1 MFTMTAREFNQSV
14 ARAQRVA
21 DDQPVMITRRGEPAY
36 VLLNIAEYE
45 RLTPPESPEV
55 PRSILD
61 LIEPLPEDADP
72 DDLLGRIMD
81 EIIADRKNDFGRPP
95 IEF

>member
-21 DDQPVMITRRGEPAY
+21 EDQPVMITKRGEPAY
-36 VLLNIAEYE
+36 VLLSIEEYT
-45 RLTPPESPEV
+45 RLAPDR
-55 PRSILD
+55 PRSILEF
-61 LIEPLPEDADP
+61 LAMPA
-72 DDLLGRIMD
+72 DDLAGDDGEFDRIID
-81 EIIADRKNDFGRPP
+81 EIVADRKNDFGRPP

>member
-21 DDQPVMITRRGEPAY
+21 ADQPVMITHRGEPAY
-36 VLLNIAEYE
+36 VLLSIDEYE
-45 RLTPPESPEV
+45 RLAPP
-55 PRSILD
+55 RAGSILE
-61 LIEPLPEDADP
+61 LLAMPEDDLAD
-72 DDLLGRIMD
+72 DDGEFGRIID
-81 EIIADRKNDFGRPP
+81 EIIADRKRDFGRPP

>member
-21 DDQPVMITRRGEPAY
+21 DDQPVMITKRGEPAY

-45 RLTPPESPEV
+45 RLAGSESSEGN
-55 PRSILD
+55 RSILD
-61 LIEPLPEDADP
+61 VIEPLPEGADP
-72 DDLLGRIMD
+72 DDLFGQIMD

>member
-21 DDQPVMITRRGEPAY
+21 DDQPVMITKRGEPAY
-36 VLLNIAEYE
+36 VLLSIDEYD
-45 RLTPPESPEV
+45 RLAPAR
-55 PRSILD
+55 PRSILEFLAMPAED
-61 LIEPLPEDADP
+61 LAG
-72 DDLLGRIMD
+72 DDGEFDRIID
-81 EIIADRKNDFGRPP
+81 EVVADRKKDLGSPP